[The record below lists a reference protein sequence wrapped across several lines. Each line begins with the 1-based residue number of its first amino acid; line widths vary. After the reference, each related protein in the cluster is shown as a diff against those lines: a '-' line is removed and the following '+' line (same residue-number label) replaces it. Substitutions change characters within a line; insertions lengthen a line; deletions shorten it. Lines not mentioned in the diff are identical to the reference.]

1 MTTVDHCELT
11 GFLGWMLQAVLAGL
25 AFTCLIGMIIIY
37 LLYEYD
43 ICINQFFL
51 LVGYFS
57 QLLSIDDIK

>member
-43 ICINQFFL
+43 ICINQFFFIGWL
-51 LVGYFS
+51 FFS
-57 QLLSIDDIK
+57 IIIY